1 MRSRG
6 FPHLPWHL
14 STVRRQVIIKS
25 LIACFRKDPGY
36 EDHRITFRLWHE
48 TELFPFATHRLIL
61 NCVEALLGP
70 GVALWVVRVLSTEP
84 TTTQDPL
91 SGIGTRPTAP

>member
-1 MRSRG
+1 M
-6 FPHLPWHL
+6 
-14 STVRRQVIIKS
+14 IIIS
-25 LIACFRKDPGY
+25 LFARFRKDPGY
-36 EDHRITFRLWHE
+36 ENHQITFRLWHE